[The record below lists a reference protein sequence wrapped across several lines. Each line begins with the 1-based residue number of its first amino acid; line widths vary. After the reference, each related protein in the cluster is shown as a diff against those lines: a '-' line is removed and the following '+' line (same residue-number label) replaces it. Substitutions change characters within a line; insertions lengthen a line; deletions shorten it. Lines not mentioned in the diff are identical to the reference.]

1 MDMNTKVTGIVSKV
15 FQYGIGIIGAI
26 FFFMILSGND
36 PEGAYISRA
45 INLSL
50 WSIYI
55 GAGIA
60 VLFGLYQFVVNIKHN
75 KKGLIGIIAFVV
87 IIFVANMLAK
97 KQPVTDKLLE
107 KGATTQ
113 DLLMT
118 DSGLYTFYFLIIIA
132 ILAIVFS
139 EVSRILK

>member
-1 MDMNTKVTGIVSKV
+1 MNTKVTGIVSKV

-60 VLFGLYQFVVNIKHN
+60 ILFGLFQFFVNIKHN
-75 KKGLIGIIAFVV
+75 KKGLIGIIAFVI

-107 KGATTQ
+107 KGATAQ